1 MWIKLIAVTVL
12 ITCTPSDQNVCF
24 CSCRSLV
31 DTIYSLKDEVQ
42 ELKQVSAPID
52 EHRRH
57 CCSKMRCF
65 QQNARLGIIGTCH
78 SCCPPHPPH
87 SSRTTSAWGARW
99 KRSSARGKSWSG
111 SSGEFWRRWTT
122 PAGMRPTSEIGIY
135 LRVADKSVSWLL
147 GAKSPM
153 KCCQATVD
161 QMDHQ
166 QRLTVIFW
174 SQISW

>member
-78 SCCPPHPPH
+78 SCCPPIPLTLQGQQAHEEDAG
-87 SSRTTSAWGARW
+87 RGAAREERVGADHQESFEEHERPQLGW
-99 KRSSARGKSWSG
+99 DQPLRSVFISG
-111 SSGEFWRRWTT
+111 SQT
-122 PAGMRPTSEIGIY
+122 
-135 LRVADKSVSWLL
+135 RVFPD
-147 GAKSPM
+147 
-153 KCCQATVD
+153 
-161 QMDHQ
+161 
-166 QRLTVIFW
+166 F
-174 SQISW
+174 

>member
-78 SCCPPHPPH
+78 SCCPPSPSLFKDNKRMRRTLEEEQRARKELERIIRRVLKNMNDPSWDETNLWDRYLSQGRRQECFLTFRGQKSNEML
-87 SSRTTSAWGARW
+87 SSYCGPNGPSATTHCYPL
-99 KRSSARGKSWSG
+99 K
-111 SSGEFWRRWTT
+111 
-122 PAGMRPTSEIGIY
+122 PN
-135 LRVADKSVSWLL
+135 
-147 GAKSPM
+147 
-153 KCCQATVD
+153 
-161 QMDHQ
+161 
-166 QRLTVIFW
+166 
-174 SQISW
+174 